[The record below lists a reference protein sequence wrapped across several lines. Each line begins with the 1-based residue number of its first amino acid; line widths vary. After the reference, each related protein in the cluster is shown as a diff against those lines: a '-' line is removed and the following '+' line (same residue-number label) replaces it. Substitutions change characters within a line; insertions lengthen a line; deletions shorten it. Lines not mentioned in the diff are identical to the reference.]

1 MMDSVRL
8 YLRESLRMD
17 RCGAR
22 TIDRDEHTLIL
33 YDVPEWGDAHAC
45 RLRARFPDC
54 EVTVSANANS
64 LSGFVVIV
72 RRCAH
77 PRARLWAAV
86 LVLALMAVAYA
97 AAHLRRSLGG
107 GANDAGGWRTI

>member
-1 MMDSVRL
+1 MDPVRR

-22 TIDRDEHTLIL
+22 AIERDEHTLIL
-33 YDVPEWGDAHAC
+33 YDVPEWGDLHAC

-54 EVTVSANANS
+54 DVLMSSNSHS
-64 LSGFVVIV
+64 LSGFVVVI
-72 RRCAH
+72 RRCTH

-86 LVLALMAVAYA
+86 LVLALMAVAFA
-97 AAHLRRSLGG
+97 AVHLQRSLV
-107 GANDAGGWRTI
+107 RTI